1 MAKSYIT
8 SGSIKNKK
16 WFPYVAGV
24 GIAAVVLWVIK
35 KFDIFGKLKTA
46 LSAKKN

>member
-8 SGSIKNKK
+8 SGSIKTKK